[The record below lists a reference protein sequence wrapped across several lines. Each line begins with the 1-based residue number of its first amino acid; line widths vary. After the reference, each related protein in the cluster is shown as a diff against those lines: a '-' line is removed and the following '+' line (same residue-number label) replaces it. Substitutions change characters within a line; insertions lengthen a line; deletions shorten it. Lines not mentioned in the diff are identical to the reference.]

1 MKRGRGA
8 GGWIFLALV
17 SAAYVVVAIARP
29 ELGQRAW
36 GSFVELL
43 QRVAP
48 ALLLVW
54 ILMFVVQLLLGR
66 ERIERWLGA
75 RSGARGWLLACASG
89 VLAGGPIYP
98 WYALLADLHGKGM
111 RTPLVAVFLYSRAL
125 KLPLLPLMAHYF
137 GGRFVAVLSL
147 LIVVFAFVSGG
158 IVMLLERRRTLV
170 RPPAR

>member
-17 SAAYVVVAIARP
+17 AAAYIVVAVARP

-54 ILMFVVQLLLGR
+54 ILMFVVQLLLER
-66 ERIERWLGA
+66 ERIERWLGS
-75 RSGARGWLLACASG
+75 RSGVRGWLLACTSG

-98 WYALLADLHGKGM
+98 WYALLAELHGKGM

-125 KLPLLPLMAHYF
+125 KLPLLPLMTHYF
-137 GGRFVAVLSL
+137 GGRFVIVLSL
-147 LIVVFAFVSGG
+147 LIVVFAFVNGG
-158 IVMLLERRRTLV
+158 IVMLLERRGPLV
-170 RPPAR
+170 RRPAP

>member
-1 MKRGRGA
+1 MKRGRGI
-8 GGWIFLALV
+8 GGWVFLAFV
-17 SAAYVVVAIARP
+17 AAVYGVVAVAQP
-29 ELGQRAW
+29 ELGLRAW
-36 GSFVELL
+36 NSFVGLL
-43 QRVAP
+43 HRLVP

-54 ILMFVVQLLLGR
+54 ILMFVTQLLLGR

-75 RSGARGWLLACASG
+75 RSGVRGWLLACASG

-98 WYALLADLHGKGM
+98 WYALLAELHGKGM

-158 IVMLLERRRTLV
+158 IIMLLEWHWALV
-170 RPPAR
+170 RKPAR